1 MVSSPF
7 AEKGSSWKVDCIP
20 SPNMV
25 RKQNAETSLPAS
37 FPTGRYLEEE
47 EEEEEH
53 TLTPSSIKRDTRDQ
67 PYSV

>member
-1 MVSSPF
+1 
-7 AEKGSSWKVDCIP
+7 
-20 SPNMV
+20 MV